1 MKCKKHFILCFAIWL
16 MATFT
21 VAMSGCDDLGE
32 YEDVKEYYNAFGD
45 IVLIDATSKERDEY
59 SVEKYFYNEESR
71 KEFLEGED
79 GAYKG
84 IAHSDFVY
92 MAIPFESSID
102 MDTLALYIQSQTDV
116 SVYINVFITDKIP
129 TQWKTIEDNAVTGD
143 EPGSSTDA
151 GTGAVEKVYDDPDP
165 ETRIGE
171 VVVHLKDGKWNSF
184 LLDDF
189 RVNGTAQKSVEI
201 KEDQYI
207 LLQIRNNSGVRVFD
221 EEKRTFV
228 DPQTG
233 LELQK
238 AEITMTNLLIRALDI
253 KNVNEVQG
261 GE

>member
-1 MKCKKHFILCFAIWL
+1 MKCKKHFILCFALWL

-32 YEDVKEYYNAFGD
+32 YEDVEEYYNAFGD
-45 IVLIDATSKERDEY
+45 IVLIDATSKEQDEY
-59 SVEKYFYNEESR
+59 SVAKYFYNEESR
-71 KEFLEGED
+71 EAFLEGED

-84 IAHSDFVY
+84 IEHSDFVY
-92 MAIPFESSID
+92 MAIPFESSIE

-116 SVYINVFITDKIP
+116 SVYINVFVTNKIP
-129 TQWKTIEDNAVTGD
+129 AQWKAIEDNAATGD

-151 GTGAVEKVYDDPDP
+151 GTGNVEKVYDDPDP

-171 VVVHLKDGKWNSF
+171 VVVHLKDGKWSSF

-189 RVNGTAQKSVEI
+189 RVNETTQKSVEI

-221 EEKRTFV
+221 EEKQAFV